1 MLWSFITGIP
11 RKMYAA
17 DTRDVDFCTHATHLV
32 KRIGLAPPTV
42 GTTVEAIYSI
52 CNFSLVEVHMEIA
65 IRHPRDLIHFAK

>member
-1 MLWSFITGIP
+1 
-11 RKMYAA
+11 MYAA
-17 DTRDVDFCTHATHLV
+17 YTRNVDFGTQTTHLA
-32 KRIGLAPPTV
+32 RRTGLAPPTV

>member
-17 DTRDVDFCTHATHLV
+17 DTRDVDFCTHATH
-32 KRIGLAPPTV
+32 
-42 GTTVEAIYSI
+42 SI